1 MNPNITAFTMIRRRE
16 PRKPPVTII
25 AGRWAARRVLFTG
38 PIEIQIKRMRG
49 LAIFLIKC
57 ADTLEAVAK
66 T

>member
-1 MNPNITAFTMIRRRE
+1 MNHTAFTMVRRTE

-25 AGRWAARRVLFTG
+25 TGRWAARRVLFKG
-38 PIEIQIKRMRG
+38 PLEIQVKRMRG
-49 LAIFLIKC
+49 LAIFLTKC